1 MGQWSQIFLSWH
13 QLVAGPSW
21 LAQNPLDCP
30 SSTQLWS
37 DSERYD
43 PCTFEAGQGIGGA
56 PHFFFNLNK

>member
-1 MGQWSQIFLSWH
+1 MCQWSQTSLSWH
-13 QLVAGPSW
+13 QLVAGPFW
-21 LAQNPLDCP
+21 LAQNASIALP
-30 SSTQLWS
+30 SKQLWS